1 MPRDLRRTWQCFAK
15 AAIEEQDPAKLTPL
29 IEQLYRA
36 LEESPSQENAGEAHP
51 KVPPKKRPKSEK
63 SA

>member
-1 MPRDLRRTWQCFAK
+1 MPQYLRRPWQYFAQ
-15 AAIEEQDPAKLTPL
+15 AAILEQDPAKLTPL
-29 IEQLYRA
+29 IQQLYRA
-36 LEESPSQENAGEAHP
+36 LEENPSHENAGEAHP

>member
-1 MPRDLRRTWQCFAK
+1 MSRDLRRTWQHFAK
-15 AAIEEQDPAKLTPL
+15 AAIHEQDAAKLTPL
-29 IEQLYRA
+29 IQELYRA
-36 LEESPSQENAGEAHP
+36 LEENPSHENAGEAHP